1 MGAFDN
7 AFRGGDRGLNA
18 AYEKYPL
25 AVMLHLADMRATYL
39 VERGE
44 RHD

>member
-1 MGAFDN
+1 MKIEYMLAFL
-7 AFRGGDRGLNA
+7 GGDRGLNA

-39 VERGE
+39 VERE
-44 RHD
+44 H